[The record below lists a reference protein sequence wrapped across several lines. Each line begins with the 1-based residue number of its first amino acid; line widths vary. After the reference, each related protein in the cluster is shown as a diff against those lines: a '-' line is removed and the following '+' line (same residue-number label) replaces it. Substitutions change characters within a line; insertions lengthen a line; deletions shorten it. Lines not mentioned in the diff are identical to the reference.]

1 MAAAVFF
8 VYAAVALAAGVVVV
22 AARTAR
28 VAVQALLVCLIAGCC
43 AYVQMLAPA
52 VAAVQLVM
60 LAGAGVAALRLAV
73 GDEVVVRRRW
83 VAAGALLPLLPI
95 MSLSLLLVGTWARQ
109 YVWAGRELPPGTRF
123 GGAAAVGQAWSE
135 AHAPA
140 LLAVLLALLVVAIA
154 GTSRRGHRL

>member
-22 AARTAR
+22 AARTAQ
-28 VAVQALLVCLIAGCC
+28 VAVQALQVCLIAGCC
-43 AYVQMLAPA
+43 AYVQMLAPT
-52 VAAVQLVM
+52 VAAVQLVL
-60 LAGAGVAALRLAV
+60 LAGAGVAALKLAV
-73 GDEVVVRRRW
+73 GDEVVGRRRW
-83 VAAGALLPLLPI
+83 AAGLGLLPI
-95 MSLSLLLVGTWARQ
+95 MALSLVLVGTWARQ
-109 YVWAGRELPPGTRF
+109 YVWAGRELAPGSRF

-140 LLAVLLALLVVAIA
+140 LLAILLALLVAAIA

>member
-8 VYAAVALAAGVVVV
+8 AYAAVALAAGVVVV

-28 VAVQALLVCLIAGCC
+28 VAVQALLVCLVAGCC
-43 AYVQMLAPA
+43 AYVQMLAPT

-73 GDEVVVRRRW
+73 GDEVVARRRW
-83 VAAGALLPLLPI
+83 LAGLALLPVA
-95 MSLSLLLVGTWARQ
+95 SLSLLLVGTWARQ
-109 YVWAGRELPPGTRF
+109 YVWAGRELPPGSRF